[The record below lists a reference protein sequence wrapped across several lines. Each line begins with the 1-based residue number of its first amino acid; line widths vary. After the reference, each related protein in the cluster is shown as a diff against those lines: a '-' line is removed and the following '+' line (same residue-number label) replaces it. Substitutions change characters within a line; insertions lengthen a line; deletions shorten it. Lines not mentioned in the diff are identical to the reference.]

1 MLEKNKTP
9 DEKLVKGL
17 AAGDQSCFDI
27 LFIRYSGA
35 IYSVCRL
42 YQFNLPDSD
51 EVVQDVFAKV
61 WENRS
66 QLNSNLSFKAYLYAI
81 ARNLILKRIRR
92 RAIDLA
98 FKQYFISHASLSEN
112 STENIIHFN
121 ELRDISDEI
130 IDKLPPQRKKVVLM
144 NRVEGLKSEEIA
156 VKMGLSKRTVER
168 HIYDAQK
175 FIRGK
180 MSAIK
185 IIILFL
191 SIIL

>member
-1 MLEKNKTP
+1 
-9 DEKLVKGL
+9 
-17 AAGDQSCFDI
+17 
-27 LFIRYSGA
+27 
-35 IYSVCRL
+35 
-42 YQFNLPDSD
+42 DSD

-130 IDKLPPQRKKVVLM
+130 IDKLPPQRKKVFLM

-168 HIYDAQK
+168 HIY
-175 FIRGK
+175 
-180 MSAIK
+180 
-185 IIILFL
+185 
-191 SIIL
+191 